1 MHSFLSGTSS
11 FVFCIHQRKNG
22 RHTHQE
28 ICRQVS
34 FGWLLCSGL
43 WRWPFPMVVNTQS
56 TDVMVAMHRQSLLC
70 SNRKEILWGTVSVKF
85 SDIKTLFEVAEV
97 VQTVPGGGR
106 FWQCWGRI
114 FGRPEVLLW
123 HTPHFNFAAQ
133 IQGHSCTGWKYTS
146 PESKW

>member
-97 VQTVPGGGR
+97 VQAVPGGGR
-106 FWQCWGRI
+106 FWQCGGRI

-123 HTPHFNFAAQ
+123 HNTPFPL
-133 IQGHSCTGWKYTS
+133 CS
-146 PESKW
+146 PNSGSSMHWMRVHQP